1 MLPWRIR
8 SIWAKRWTPKP
19 HREYVTERNDLGHD
33 PSDDGN
39 TAQYRG
45 VRMRILPALFAATF
59 GITALAIGASGQT
72 TLRIGLQE
80 DPDTLDAAKNWSFVG
95 RQIFASMCDKI
106 VDIAPDQSFV
116 PQIATEWSTAADGK
130 SMIFKIRPG
139 MKFHDG
145 ETFDAAAVKYSLDRS
160 LTLPDS
166 RRKSE

>member
-1 MLPWRIR
+1 MIGM
-8 SIWAKRWTPKP
+8 T
-19 HREYVTERNDLGHD
+19 
-33 PSDDGN
+33 SDN
-39 TAQYRG
+39 TAQHRG
-45 VRMRILPALFAATF
+45 VRMRILSAFFVIAL
-59 GITALAIGASGQT
+59 GIAALAGGAAAQT

-130 SMIFKIRPG
+130 SMVFKIRPG

-145 ETFDAAAVKYSLDRS
+145 ETVDAAAVKYS
-160 LTLPDS
+160 
-166 RRKSE
+166 